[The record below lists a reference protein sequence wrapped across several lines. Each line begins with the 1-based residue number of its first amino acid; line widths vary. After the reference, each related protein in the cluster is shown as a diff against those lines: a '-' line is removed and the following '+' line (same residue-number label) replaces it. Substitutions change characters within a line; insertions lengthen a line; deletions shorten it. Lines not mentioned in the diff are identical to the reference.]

1 MEEKET
7 KKLKDLKVIDIIQ
20 MPAFEDYVK
29 FLMEDLRKTRAKL
42 CMEKGVELK
51 REPIERLQEK
61 GVYNPKALAALYAK
75 VLDKDIDTSEYPSV
89 LRTFIKGLCDEA
101 FHRTVE
107 QIKAEEGKQ
116 QVIGVKKD

>member
-20 MPAFEDYVK
+20 MPAFEGHVK
-29 FLMEDLRKTRAKL
+29 FLMKDLHKTRAKL

-51 REPIERLQEK
+51 IVPIERLQEK

-89 LRTFIKGLCDEA
+89 LRTFIKGLCNEA

-107 QIKAEEGKQ
+107 QIKAKENETANKGDNKE
-116 QVIGVKKD
+116 

>member
-1 MEEKET
+1 MEET

-20 MPAFEDYVK
+20 MPAFEGHVK

-51 REPIERLQEK
+51 RGGPIERLQEK

-107 QIKAEEGKQ
+107 QIKAKENETANKGDNKE
-116 QVIGVKKD
+116 

>member
-20 MPAFEDYVK
+20 MPAFEGHVK
-29 FLMEDLRKTRAKL
+29 FLMKDLHRTRTKL
-42 CMEKGVELK
+42 YMEKGVEFK
-51 REPIERLQEK
+51 RGPIERLQEK
-61 GVYNPKALAALYAK
+61 GVYNPKALADLYAK
-75 VLDKDIDTSEYPSV
+75 VLGKYIDTSEYPSV

-107 QIKAEEGKQ
+107 QIKAKENETANKGNNK
-116 QVIGVKKD
+116 G

>member
-20 MPAFEDYVK
+20 TPAFEGHVR
-29 FLMEDLRKTRAKL
+29 FLIEDLRKTRAKL
-42 CMEKGVELK
+42 CMEKGVMLK
-51 REPIERLQEK
+51 RGPIERLEEK

-75 VLDKDIDTSEYPSV
+75 VLDKDASEYPSV

-107 QIKAEEGKQ
+107 QIKAEENETANKGGNKE
-116 QVIGVKKD
+116 